1 MSDERTQ
8 TGFNLTGR
16 MFLLLVKIL
25 AAMAFTALLPVLPA
39 IEAEFR
45 DTPGA
50 AALTRGL
57 ISSLSIAMILG
68 SLIAGPLGGQFGIRR
83 VLLVSLI
90 VYALAGVA
98 GGLANDLGTLL
109 ATRLVLGLASAII
122 GALVLT
128 LAARGFADAVRDKWM
143 GWLAAAATIGSLVAV
158 PLGGALG
165 SFGWRYVFLVYF
177 FALPLVLLLVAG
189 IPADRPAD
197 RGSARVR
204 DRDGERLPAVAWKL
218 APLAMGIGAIV
229 NAAPLFIPFHL
240 AETGATLPSMIA
252 LAMLANAFAGV
263 VISLLYGRVRRWLSI
278 PHIFALS
285 LFVGAGGLLFVS
297 QSQSYALILFALA
310 VTGLGLGLMVPN
322 LFAMAASLG
331 TPAQTGKI
339 IGLTIACLYAGGP
352 ALQFGLEAIVG
363 KAPAWTFLT
372 IVAGL
377 SVLLGLIWLAA
388 APIFR
393 NRAAPALQAAL

>member
-1 MSDERTQ
+1 MSERAQ
-8 TGFNLTGR
+8 TDFNFMGR
-16 MFLLLVKIL
+16 LFLLLVKIL
-25 AAMAFTALLPVLPA
+25 GAMAFTALLPVLPA

-57 ISSLSIAMILG
+57 ISSLSLAMILG
-68 SLIAGPLGGQFGIRR
+68 SLIAGTLGGRFGIRR
-83 VLLVSLI
+83 VLVVSLI
-90 VYALAGVA
+90 VFALAGAA
-98 GGLANDLGTLL
+98 GGLASDLGILL

-122 GALVLT
+122 ATLVLT

-143 GWLAAAATIGSLVAV
+143 GWLAAAATIGSLVAM
-158 PLGGALG
+158 PLSGALG
-165 SFGWRYVFLVYF
+165 NFGWRYVFLLYL

-189 IPADRPAD
+189 IPADRPVD
-197 RGSARVR
+197 RGPARTR

-218 APLAMGIGAIV
+218 APLAIGIGAIV

-240 AETGATLPSMIA
+240 AETGAARPSMIA
-252 LAMLANAFAGV
+252 MAMLTNAFAGV
-263 VISLLYGRVRRWLSI
+263 IVSLAYGRIRRWLSM

-285 LFVGAGGLLFVS
+285 LLVGAAGLLFVG
-297 QSQSYALILFALA
+297 QSQSYALILLALTI
-310 VTGLGLGLMVPN
+310 TGLGLGLMVPN
-322 LFAMAASLG
+322 LYAMAASIG
-331 TPAQTGKI
+331 TPAQTAKV
-339 IGLTIACLYAGGP
+339 IGLTIACLFAGGP
-352 ALQFGLEAIVG
+352 VLQFGLEAIVG

-377 SVLLGLIWLAA
+377 AVVLGLIWLAA

-393 NRAAPALQAAL
+393 DRAAPALQPAL